1 MTLTVDATV
10 AKPLANGTVIACGMH
25 EALRHYKDGM
35 LKCAPEVP
43 VPDCT
48 ERTNLRRYGTGD
60 LFFSFRAQVCVQ
72 SSQTARRDLDVSGMT
87 LDGGGGEDSTY

>member
-1 MTLTVDATV
+1 MAGTY
-10 AKPLANGTVIACGMH
+10 ANGQVLMCGLH

-35 LKCAPEVP
+35 LKCAPAVP

-60 LFFSFRAQVCVQ
+60 LFFSYRAQVCVTGGE
-72 SSQTARRDLDVSGMT
+72 SHDVSTSDLDLSGMS
-87 LDGGGGEDSTY
+87 LEGGVSSGN